1 MIDNHLQVLVGKDEK
16 SQKWYFRAACAEP
29 IAQVLTPLVSDPTFW
44 VLSRGG
50 SRATS
55 FCWAK
60 STEFGDTILVDRPPQ
75 QSPLDFLSLLSL
87 ELRSQSGQ
95 RKCSRKTAV
104 SQPKRNNWP
113 EKYSE
118 RYQNWSLCSNCS
130 LLLRYFL
137 LAPQVSAL
145 IRKRTSNDTSLTT
158 SAENFHLLSPKPDS
172 FCYNSSEKQDLPW
185 LHQVFRGLLEGFP
198 SLIWHSRDPTK

>member
-1 MIDNHLQVLVGKDEK
+1 MTQPFGSYPGWGLEQ
-16 SQKWYFRAACAEP
+16 QAFAEP
-29 IAQVLTPLVSDPTFW
+29 NPLNLNNLVTQFLLVVHLGNSRWIFC
-44 VLSRGG
+44 LSVN
-50 SRATS
+50 
-55 FCWAK
+55 F
-60 STEFGDTILVDRPPQ
+60 
-75 QSPLDFLSLLSL
+75 
-87 ELRSQSGQ
+87 ELMSHFGQ

-118 RYQNWSLCSNCS
+118 RYQYWSLCSNCS

-137 LAPQVSAL
+137 LIPQVSAL

-185 LHQVFRGLLEGFP
+185 LHQVFPGLLEGFP

>member
-1 MIDNHLQVLVGKDEK
+1 MSSSNKLLNVEFLEKIKTSIDLKLVGRLTHKMAHIICCLVMEMLWELKMIDHHLQVLVGKDEK

-75 QSPLDFLSLLSL
+75 QSPLDFLSLVTWT
-87 ELRSQSGQ
+87 EVPIWT
-95 RKCSRKTAV
+95 KKM
-104 SQPKRNNWP
+104 
-113 EKYSE
+113 
-118 RYQNWSLCSNCS
+118 
-130 LLLRYFL
+130 
-137 LAPQVSAL
+137 LAQ
-145 IRKRTSNDTSLTT
+145 
-158 SAENFHLLSPKPDS
+158 
-172 FCYNSSEKQDLPW
+172 NSSESTQMDPRTGEI
-185 LHQVFRGLLEGFP
+185 F
-198 SLIWHSRDPTK
+198 SIISRSGPCVPIVRCF